1 MVWNGMGIAWAIL
14 LVILMV
20 VFWGGIIA
28 LIVWAVVR
36 FTGHRNTSIDYKNDP
51 LNIAKE
57 RYAKGE
63 ITKEQF
69 EQIKKDL
76 QD

>member
-1 MVWNGMGIAWAIL
+1 MFYLHHVGWGWMVGGWLLMIL
-14 LVILMV
+14 I
-20 VFWGGIIA
+20 WGGLAA
-28 LIVWAVVR
+28 LVVLS
-36 FTGHRNTSIDYKNDP
+36 FKWFSKHNAAMEKQNP
-51 LNIAKE
+51 LDIAKE

-76 QD
+76 S

>member
-1 MVWNGMGIAWAIL
+1 LGSWWIYVGWLILILIWIGIAVLGWQS
-14 LVILMV
+14 
-20 VFWGGIIA
+20 FKWFS
-28 LIVWAVVR
+28 R
-36 FTGHRNTSIDYKNDP
+36 RNASKAKQTQID
-51 LNIAKE
+51 IAKE

-76 QD
+76 S

>member
-1 MVWNGMGIAWAIL
+1 MHDLGGWWIVGWLIL
-14 LVILMV
+14 
-20 VFWGGIIA
+20 A
-28 LIVWAVVR
+28 LIWVGVAALGWWS
-36 FTGHRNTSIDYKNDP
+36 FKWFSKRNSLKTKQTP
-51 LNIAKE
+51 LDIAKE

-76 QD
+76 S